1 MSVVYHTEK
10 VEVAQQAFADHRRT
24 GAEGSRVPVLKI
36 LVVEDEFISRALLM
50 EMLAAYGVCHVAV
63 NGREAIEVLRRSMQ
77 SGAGYD
83 LVCLDIM
90 MPEMDGQEVLT
101 EIRNMERE
109 FGLSGRRATKV
120 IMTTAL
126 TDSQSI
132 MKAFTEG
139 CCEAYL
145 TKPIDRSKL
154 QATLQDLNLIP

>member
-1 MSVVYHTEK
+1 M
-10 VEVAQQAFADHRRT
+10 
-24 GAEGSRVPVLKI
+24 LKI
-36 LVVEDEFISRALLM
+36 LVVEDEFISRTLLI
-50 EMLAAYGVCHVAV
+50 EMMAVYGICHVAV
-63 NGREAIEVLRRSMQ
+63 DGREAMDVLRRSFEH
-77 SGAGYD
+77 GERYD

-101 EIRNMERE
+101 EIRAMERQL
-109 FGLSGRRATKV
+109 GLSGRQATKV

-139 CCEAYL
+139 HCEAYL

-154 QATLQDLNLIP
+154 IATLRDLNLIE